1 MFDIIKAV
9 YAGTMLFLGR
19 DLDWLFAVG
28 LGALVGLKTTTLLNP
43 DAPMWMSIALV
54 LLITV
59 ISVLPYLVYQE
70 SKFIVTG
77 FLFGGY
83 ALSEY
88 GDIPLIAFFNTS
100 MRGSTWLIFFVG
112 AVIGAVA
119 LGLTKEWG
127 MMFATALVGAFLI
140 VSLFPQFTAI
150 TAFLIAGGLFIVGG
164 LAQILVLNFEKG
176 SEK

>member
-1 MFDIIKAV
+1 MFNIIKAV
-9 YAGTMLFLGR
+9 FAGTMLFLGR

-28 LGALVGLKTTTLLNP
+28 LGALVGLKATTLLAP
-43 DAPMWMSIALV
+43 DTPLWMSIALV
-54 LLITV
+54 VLVTLV
-59 ISVLPYLVYQE
+59 SVLPYLVFQE

-88 GDIPLIAFFNTS
+88 GNIPLIAFFNTS
-100 MRGSTWLIFFVG
+100 LRGSTWLIFFVG
-112 AVIGAVA
+112 AVLGAVV

-140 VSLFPQFTAI
+140 VDLFPQFTPI
-150 TAFLIAGGLFIVGG
+150 TTFLVAGGLFILGG
-164 LAQILVLNFEKG
+164 LVQILILNFEKG
-176 SEK
+176 S

>member
-1 MFDIIKAV
+1 MFNILKAV
-9 YAGTMLFLGR
+9 FGGTMLFLGR

-28 LGALVGLKTTTLLNP
+28 LGALVGIKATTLLDP

-54 LLITV
+54 ALV
-59 ISVLPYLVYQE
+59 IVVSVLPYLVYQE
-70 SKFIVTG
+70 SKFIVSG

-83 ALSEY
+83 ALSEF
-88 GDIPLIAFFNTS
+88 GDIPLKAFFNTS
-100 MRGSTWLIFFVG
+100 LQGSTWLIFFVG

-119 LGLTKEWG
+119 LGLTQEWG

-140 VSLFPQFTAI
+140 TSLFPQFNNI
-150 TAFLIAGGLFIVGG
+150 TAFLVAGGLFILGG
-164 LAQILVLNFEKG
+164 LVQILILNFEKG

>member
-1 MFDIIKAV
+1 MFNIIKAV
-9 YAGTMLFLGR
+9 FAGTMLFLGR

-28 LGALVGLKTTTLLNP
+28 LGALVGLKATTLLAP

-54 LLITV
+54 VLVTLV
-59 ISVLPYLVYQE
+59 SVLPYLVYQE

-88 GDIPLIAFFNTS
+88 GNIPLIAFFNTS
-100 MRGSTWLIFFVG
+100 LRGSTWLIFFVG
-112 AVIGAVA
+112 AVLGALA

-140 VSLFPQFTAI
+140 VDLFPQFTPI
-150 TAFLIAGGLFIVGG
+150 TTFLVAGGLFILGG
-164 LAQILVLNFEKG
+164 LVQILILNFEKG
-176 SEK
+176 SER